1 MVSIFISYSSAD
13 IKYARKLFHE
23 FNRIGVKAWLD
34 EREIKVGDDIISGI
48 ERGLRESDYLAII
61 LTPNSISSRW
71 VKEELNS
78 FRIQQINEGNTK
90 VLPLLYEECEL
101 PPLLKS
107 KKWADFR
114 YNFDEGFRELLYT
127 LGIKDYS
134 SELEIKP
141 LSSNWRKNIS
151 IIWDENGKY
160 RKLSWNEI
168 KKEAEKIR
176 GGISILTED
185 LLEMLEYKAAPFR
198 EHTKVLR
205 KAFSEIISQADLPDA
220 DFIAKIIIS
229 SWRDYSDNIGA
240 SWMLFLMKRELSV
253 KTLNR
258 AYSINPEI
266 TKWIFSTLYM
276 FTPDIDDDPIVFEAD
291 LIKQHGQLPP
301 ELQEITKE
309 NWNYKISNKF
319 IKNS

>member
-1 MVSIFISYSSAD
+1 MVSIFISHSSAD
-13 IKYARKLFHE
+13 KKYARKLFHE

-34 EREIKVGDDIISGI
+34 EREIKVGDDIISNI

-61 LTPNSISSRW
+61 LTSNSISSRW
-71 VKEELNS
+71 VEEELNS

-90 VLPLLYEECEL
+90 VLPLLFEECEL
-101 PPLLKS
+101 PPLLRS

-114 YNFDEGFRELLYT
+114 YNFHDGFRELLYT
-127 LGIKDYS
+127 IGIKDYS
-134 SELEIKP
+134 PEFELKP
-141 LSSNWRKNIS
+141 SSSNWRENIS

-160 RKLSWNEI
+160 RKLSWKKI
-168 KKEAEKIR
+168 KEEAEKTR

-185 LLEMLEYKAAPFR
+185 LLEMLEYKGAPFR
-198 EHTKVLR
+198 EHTTILR
-205 KAFSEIISQADLPDA
+205 KAFSEIISQADVHDA

-229 SWRDYSDNIGA
+229 SWGDYRDNIGTA
-240 SWMLFLMKRELSV
+240 WMLFFMKRELAA

-276 FTPDIDDDPIVFEAD
+276 FTPDIDADPIIYEAD
-291 LIKQHGQLPP
+291 LIKQHGKLPP
-301 ELQEITKE
+301 ELQEMTKE
-309 NWNYKISNKF
+309 NWNDKISGKSSN
-319 IKNS
+319 NS